1 MMRPTVFRSENKWV
15 STVRRGYRAGMG
27 ASAVAI
33 LTLLSGCQS
42 TVSFPT
48 TLKAVEHAQPA
59 PIALDI
65 RQWQTDEGA
74 KVLFV
79 PAPALPMVDVR
90 LIFDAGSARD
100 GELPGVAALTSG
112 LIGEGTS
119 NLTVDDI
126 ARGFEDLGVRFAS
139 SSFRDMGV
147 IELRSLSDP
156 TFLDPALRLFL
167 QVIGE
172 PNFPQDALD
181 RRRQQ
186 TLIGLARSRQVPG
199 PQVRE
204 RYDEVVFADHP
215 YAHRSSGNET
225 SLPLIRRADLAE
237 FHQRYYGAANAVIA
251 IVGDLDTVAARELA
265 ARISAVLPGSEKA
278 APLPRITAAA
288 EARSEHIEFDASQT
302 HILIG
307 QQTIWRNH
315 PDWVPLYVGNEILGG
330 GGFASILMEEV
341 RQKRGFVYGISSSFS
356 PMAAA
361 GPFTIQLQTATD
373 NADEALTLT
382 LQLLQD
388 FVAEGPSD
396 EQVRAA
402 VDSITGSSAQNA
414 AENRQIVGHL
424 GSMGFY
430 DLPLDYLQ
438 WFDDAVRQV
447 TVEDIRVAF
456 QRNLNMEALQIISIG
471 RQPPVQSE
479 KPVASSQEGFSE

>member
-1 MMRPTVFRSENKWV
+1 MMLPMFFSSKNRRS
-15 STVRRGYRAGMG
+15 RFAGM
-27 ASAVAI
+27 AT
-33 LTLLSGCQS
+33 LTTLALLSGCQS
-42 TVSFPT
+42 SAPFPT
-48 TLKAVEHAQPA
+48 TLSEVERAQPA

-79 PAPALPMVDVR
+79 PAPALPMLDVR
-90 LIFDAGSARD
+90 LVFDAGSARD
-100 GELPGVAALTSG
+100 GDLPGVAALTSG
-112 LIGEGTS
+112 LIGEGTA

-126 ARGFEDLGVRFAS
+126 ARGFEDLGARFAS

-156 TFLDPALRLFL
+156 AFLDPALRLFL

-172 PNFPQDALD
+172 PNFPQDALE

-215 YAHRSSGNET
+215 YAHRSSGTET
-225 SLPLIRRADLAE
+225 SLPMIRRADLAA
-237 FHQRYYGAANAVIA
+237 FHQQYYGAANAVIA
-251 IVGDLDTVAARELA
+251 IVGNLDTVAARELA
-265 ARISAVLPGSEKA
+265 ARISAVLPGREKA
-278 APLPRITAAA
+278 APLSRVAAA
-288 EARSEHIEFDASQT
+288 TEPRSEHIAFDASQT

-356 PMAAA
+356 PMAAG

-373 NADEALTLT
+373 NANEALTLT
-382 LQLLQD
+382 LQLLRD
-388 FVAEGPSD
+388 FVNDGPTE
-396 EQVRAA
+396 EQLRAA

-424 GSMGFY
+424 GAMGFY

-447 TVEDIRVAF
+447 SADDIRAAF
-456 QRNLNMEALQIISIG
+456 QRNLNMDALQIISIG
-471 RQPPVQSE
+471 RQPPM
-479 KPVASSQEGFSE
+479 